1 MKYYNLSIYIY
12 IYLYLE
18 FMYFSLTWFH
28 VYCLRAK
35 KGLSP
40 LLLCGFKYRRE
51 KPAKLNIKPQ
61 IYGVWQINWLLNMA
75 ILVFRENFPVPYI
88 YTYKSIYIYICTH
101 IHTYI
106 YIYINPQYHPM
117 MELDIRHGEE
127 CLRFGVLSQR
137 RARWEPKKDGSDG
150 SDRHGLGVGVRTFS
164 IYNVY
169 M

>member
-1 MKYYNLSIYIY
+1 MHSYTYIYIIIYIY
-12 IYLYLE
+12 I
-18 FMYFSLTWFH
+18 
-28 VYCLRAK
+28 
-35 KGLSP
+35 P
-40 LLLCGFKYRRE
+40 
-51 KPAKLNIKPQ
+51 
-61 IYGVWQINWLLNMA
+61 
-75 ILVFRENFPVPYI
+75 
-88 YTYKSIYIYICTH
+88 SIC
-101 IHTYI
+101 I

-164 IYNVY
+164 VYNVY